1 MYLLKINGFEDER
14 LLYVLGVFLNIN
26 DQLLFLFQKSLLNK
40 LIVPFLQ
47 CL

>member
-26 DQLLFLFQKSLLNK
+26 DQLLFLFQKITFK
-40 LIVPFLQ
+40 
-47 CL
+47 